1 MAAKL
6 DLAHT
11 RKMLFSLLK
20 PDTKF
25 FGAAVVYGLAISLLT
40 LAVPLAVQTLIN
52 SVINTAAVR
61 AIVTL
66 AIVLFVILLVSVT
79 FSALRM
85 RVMEYYERRVFTRL
99 TSELSLK
106 TLFAPHSFFEGRRN
120 TTIVQRYFDIMIL
133 QKNLPALMID
143 GFALVLQMLV
153 GFTLVAFYHP
163 ALFVFNACILLA
175 MAGVWKIWGAKAK
188 ATAIELSQQ
197 KYDTAKWLTD
207 VAAAHEFFKSSRHL
221 EHAAQETH
229 QHIEH
234 YLRAH
239 RSHFRYTFTQSIMF
253 LLIYALASALLL
265 GLGGY
270 LVVVGQLS
278 IGQLVAAEL
287 IMSAV
292 FIGISRFSMYLKLYY
307 ELYGAAEKLGT
318 ALAIPQETSEQSN
331 LPIPRA
337 PVLAFEHVTLCHK
350 NRSCK
355 LKLTIPAGT
364 KCYVYNDKGWLQ
376 RQIIGLLKRYG
387 QPNQGLVT
395 LGGQSVFDYDPLE
408 LRQAVAL
415 VDRALI
421 VECTIKQYLE
431 MAATRATLAQI
442 HQALESVNLLPVIS
456 ALPKGLDTRLSAVG
470 NPLQPLEFLLLKL
483 AAAILSDA
491 PVIVINQ
498 HFDTI
503 PTGTRKNLLD
513 CIEKLSAT
521 VLYFTNFPE
530 TNYFDALIT
539 LEDEAVMTALKQQGP
554 DYAK

>member
-1 MAAKL
+1 MAAQL
-6 DLAHT
+6 NLAQT
-11 RKMLFSLLK
+11 RLMLFSLLK

-61 AIVTL
+61 AVVTL

-85 RVMEYYERRVFTRL
+85 RVMEYYERKVFARL

-133 QKNLPALMID
+133 QKNIPSLMID

-163 ALFVFNACILLA
+163 AFFAFNVCILLA

-188 ATAIELSQQ
+188 ATAIKLSQQ

-207 VAAAHEFFKSSRHL
+207 IAAAHEFFKSSRHL
-221 EHAAQETH
+221 DHAAQETR

-234 YLRAH
+234 YLGAH
-239 RSHFRYTFTQSIMF
+239 RQHFRYTFIQSIMF

-270 LVVVGQLS
+270 LVVLGQLS

-307 ELYGAAEKLGT
+307 ELYGAAEKLGS
-318 ALAIPQETSEQSN
+318 ALSIPQETSEQSN
-331 LPIPRA
+331 LRIPHA
-337 PVLAFEHVTLCHK
+337 PALVFDQVTLCHK
-350 NRSCK
+350 NHTCK
-355 LKLTIPAGT
+355 LNLTIPAGA

-376 RQIIGLLKRYG
+376 RQLIGLLKRYE
-387 QPNQGLVT
+387 QPHQGLVT

-408 LRQAVAL
+408 LRQAVAV

-421 VECTIKQYLE
+421 VECTIKQYLQ
-431 MAATRATLAQI
+431 MAAANAGLAQI
-442 HQALESVNLLPVIS
+442 HQALTTVNLMSVIS
-456 ALPKGLDTRLSAVG
+456 ALPQGLDTRLSVVG

-491 PVIVINQ
+491 PIIIINQ

-503 PTGTRKNLLD
+503 SHGTRETLLA

-521 VLYFTNFPE
+521 VLYFTNAAEDKF
-530 TNYFDALIT
+530 FDTSLMLA
-539 LEDEAVMTALKQQGP
+539 DEAVITEINQQGY
-554 DYAK
+554 DNAK